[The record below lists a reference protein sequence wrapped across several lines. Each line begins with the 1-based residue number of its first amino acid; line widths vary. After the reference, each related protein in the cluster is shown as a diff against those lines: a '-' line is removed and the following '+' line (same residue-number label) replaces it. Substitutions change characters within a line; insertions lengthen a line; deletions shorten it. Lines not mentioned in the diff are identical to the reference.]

1 MIIRTAESI
10 FDTLVGRIVA
20 GGMQP
25 GEPLAEQAL
34 AEQFGVSRTPVREAL
49 HRLEQ
54 ASLAERG
61 ARRAF
66 VVRRMKAADLADL
79 FEAVGEMESVLAAL
93 AASRM
98 TEIERQQMLALLDEG
113 KSCGEDAL
121 RYGAINAR
129 FHASLKTGARN
140 AALATTL
147 DEMNLRTQAWR
158 AANFQADTRRLSTS
172 RAEHDAIAQA
182 ILARDAEAARRL
194 MRSHIASS
202 YLVVVDILARREP

>member
-20 GGMQP
+20 GGMLP

-182 ILARDAEAARRL
+182 ILARDSETARRL

>member
-20 GGMQP
+20 GGMLP

-79 FEAVGEMESVLAAL
+79 FEAVGEVESVLAAL

-182 ILARDAEAARRL
+182 ILARDAETARGL

>member
-1 MIIRTAESI
+1 
-10 FDTLVGRIVA
+10 
-20 GGMQP
+20 
-25 GEPLAEQAL
+25 
-34 AEQFGVSRTPVREAL
+34 
-49 HRLEQ
+49 
-54 ASLAERG
+54 
-61 ARRAF
+61 
-66 VVRRMKAADLADL
+66 
-79 FEAVGEMESVLAAL
+79 
-93 AASRM
+93 
-98 TEIERQQMLALLDEG
+98 MLALLDEG

-182 ILARDAEAARRL
+182 ILARDAETARRL

>member
-20 GGMQP
+20 GGMLP

-79 FEAVGEMESVLAAL
+79 FEAVGEVESVLAAL

-182 ILARDAEAARRL
+182 ILARDPETTRRL

>member
-20 GGMQP
+20 GGMLP

-79 FEAVGEMESVLAAL
+79 FEAVGEVESVLAAL

-182 ILARDAEAARRL
+182 ILARDAETTRRL

>member
-1 MIIRTAESI
+1 VIIRTAESI

-20 GGMQP
+20 GGMLP

-79 FEAVGEMESVLAAL
+79 FEAVGEVESVLAAL

-182 ILARDAEAARRL
+182 ILARDAETTRRL

>member
-20 GGMQP
+20 GGMLP

-79 FEAVGEMESVLAAL
+79 FEAVGEVESVLAAL

-182 ILARDAEAARRL
+182 ILARDAETARRL

>member
-1 MIIRTAESI
+1 VIIRTAESI

-20 GGMQP
+20 GGMLP

-79 FEAVGEMESVLAAL
+79 FEAVGEVESVLAAL

-182 ILARDAEAARRL
+182 ILARDAETTRRL

-202 YLVVVDILARREP
+202 YRVVVDILARREP